1 VLACFCTLVSDP
13 PYPSQHGKIRLKF
26 DTHTRCM
33 MRGFNLWP
41 SDFHE
46 RYFLLSNSRFFLHQ

>member
-1 VLACFCTLVSDP
+1 MLACFCTLVSDP

-26 DTHTRCM
+26 KTQTRCM
-33 MRGFNLWP
+33 MQGFNLWP

-46 RYFLLSNSRFFLHQ
+46 R